1 MNAIKLLK
9 ADHKTVD
16 QLFQKVEATDDK
28 EHPAIFKKIKDELTV
43 HAHIEEAVLYPD
55 LQEKG
60 DKELQDLTL
69 EALQEH
75 HQMKIFLREI
85 SALADDS
92 EQFEPKLKVL
102 IEDTRHHVME
112 EEGEMFPMLEEQFK
126 SAQIEEWGDL
136 LKAEKQK
143 YAKRSKSAS
152 R

>member
-1 MNAIKLLK
+1 
-9 ADHKTVD
+9 
-16 QLFQKVEATDDK
+16 
-28 EHPAIFKKIKDELTV
+28 
-43 HAHIEEAVLYPD
+43 
-55 LQEKG
+55 
-60 DKELQDLTL
+60 LTL

-126 SAQIEEWGDL
+126 SAQIEEWGDML
-136 LKAEKQK
+136 NAEKQK
-143 YAKRSKSAS
+143 YVKRSKSAS